1 MDLGAGLD
9 PVVAMT
15 NISAPAGFRILVIQ
29 PVATTYTDLAAPT
42 SFVAQK

>member
-1 MDLGAGLD
+1 MDPGAGLD

-29 PVATTYTDLAAPT
+29 LVATKYTDLAVLASFPT
-42 SFVAQK
+42 QK